1 MGSNRLFKRVAAV
14 GLAGMMTAA
23 MALPAMAADADTSIS
38 VTGLA
43 VGDKVTAYKIAEP
56 DQNVAAGWKLSGT
69 YGSLTINDI
78 LDGVDTTEYGII
90 AATLTGGTAD
100 TLANT
105 TWSKA
110 NPEAGMYLLKIEP
123 ANASTIYNPI
133 VVSADYD
140 TSNESNEVEAKKT
153 SVTVAKSTSE
163 AQRDVANGDVI
174 DFTIASTVPCYPS
187 NYVNPVYK
195 ISDTLSG
202 PIKFTSITAVKLG
215 GSDLTA
221 ETDYTITTGDKTF
234 TIILTSTGIGKVQ
247 TAGIAQA
254 IEVTYKG
261 TVDTVTD
268 SQDEFTDNVTRIN
281 NKAEVEYSNNPN
293 DSTDTDKVDDETN
306 HYSFSLDGN
315 LAGSSTTVNEE
326 IVKVGV
332 DADGKDI
339 TNSET
344 VTTTNKTPLQGA
356 TFTLFGGDSNKTYT
370 ATSDAN
376 GYLKFDGLDKGTY
389 TLTETAAPA
398 GYMVS
403 TTTYTVVITP
413 TYASD
418 GKTLTS
424 YTVNITDGENNT
436 VTSTY
441 NITNNATEVTK
452 VTSSDGDQ
460 MSLFKDTK
468 AKGLPSTGGIG
479 TTIFYVFGATLVI
492 GAGVVLITRRRV
504 DAQ

>member
-1 MGSNRLFKRVAAV
+1 MISEGMMKPYVSFGNNYLIKETRGCIETITVQDICILLIEDERRKMQMGSNRLFKRVAAV

-140 TSNESNEVEAKKT
+140 TSNESNDVVAKKT

-163 AQRDVANGDVI
+163 AQRAVANGDVI

-261 TVDTVTD
+261 V
-268 SQDEFTDNVTRIN
+268 Q
-281 NKAEVEYSNNPN
+281 
-293 DSTDTDKVDDETN
+293 
-306 HYSFSLDGN
+306 
-315 LAGSSTTVNEE
+315 
-326 IVKVGV
+326 
-332 DADGKDI
+332 
-339 TNSET
+339 
-344 VTTTNKTPLQGA
+344 
-356 TFTLFGGDSNKTYT
+356 LF
-370 ATSDAN
+370 
-376 GYLKFDGLDKGTY
+376 L
-389 TLTETAAPA
+389 
-398 GYMVS
+398 
-403 TTTYTVVITP
+403 
-413 TYASD
+413 
-418 GKTLTS
+418 
-424 YTVNITDGENNT
+424 
-436 VTSTY
+436 
-441 NITNNATEVTK
+441 
-452 VTSSDGDQ
+452 
-460 MSLFKDTK
+460 
-468 AKGLPSTGGIG
+468 
-479 TTIFYVFGATLVI
+479 
-492 GAGVVLITRRRV
+492 
-504 DAQ
+504 